1 MLNKPYKLCKGDTI
15 GIVNP
20 AFCNPEGKDYQK
32 IYDYLESFGYKV
44 KLGKTFTAKEGYLAG
59 SDELRAQDINEMF
72 ADDEVKA
79 IICMRGGYGASR
91 MVDKLDYELISKKPK
106 LFMGFSDITVLINN
120 IYKHSNVPAYHGLV
134 GAYLNSD
141 KFTGYTKQDFESV
154 LFENQKGRILKSE
167 NDNVITLN
175 GGTAE
180 GILVGG
186 NLSLL
191 ATLVGTPYAVDFEEK
206 IVLIEEVSEEP
217 YQIDRYLSS
226 LYLSGGLQKA
236 KGFILGYFTD
246 CNPSESRKNDQS
258 VLDVINHYIV
268 KLNKPTV
275 YNFPIGHSFPTCN
288 LPVGI
293 KVKLDADNKTVEIKE
308 EFYNEF

>member
-1 MLNKPYKLCKGDTI
+1 MLNKPYKLRKGDTI

-20 AFCNPEGKDYQK
+20 AFCNPSGRDYQK
-32 IYDYLESFGYKV
+32 VFDYLESKGFKV

-91 MVDKLDYELISKKPK
+91 MIDKLDYELISKNPK
-106 LFMGFSDITVLINN
+106 LFMGFSDVTVLINN
-120 IYKHSNVPAYHGLV
+120 IYKHSNVPAMHGLV
-134 GAYLNSD
+134 GAYLNGE
-141 KFTGYTKQDFESV
+141 KFTGYTKNDFESI
-154 LFENQKGRILKSE
+154 LFENQKGRIIKS
-167 NDNVITLN
+167 DDDSVITLN
-175 GGTAE
+175 GGKAE
-180 GILVGG
+180 GVLVGG

-191 ATLVGTPYAVDFEEK
+191 ATLVGTPYSVDFDDK

-226 LYLSGGLQKA
+226 LYLSGSLQKA

-246 CNPSESRKNDQS
+246 CNPSEGRKNDQS
-258 VLDVINHYIV
+258 VLDVINHYLL
-268 KLNKPTV
+268 KLNKPIV
-275 YNFPIGHSFPTCN
+275 YNFPIGHDFPTCN

-293 KVKLDADNKTVEIKE
+293 KVELDADKKTVEIKE
-308 EFYNEF
+308 EFYNEI

>member
-1 MLNKPYKLCKGDTI
+1 M
-15 GIVNP
+15 
-20 AFCNPEGKDYQK
+20 
-32 IYDYLESFGYKV
+32 
-44 KLGKTFTAKEGYLAG
+44 
-59 SDELRAQDINEMF
+59 
-72 ADDEVKA
+72 
-79 IICMRGGYGASR
+79 
-91 MVDKLDYELISKKPK
+91 
-106 LFMGFSDITVLINN
+106 
-120 IYKHSNVPAYHGLV
+120 
-134 GAYLNSD
+134 
-141 KFTGYTKQDFESV
+141 
-154 LFENQKGRILKSE
+154 
-167 NDNVITLN
+167 
-175 GGTAE
+175 
-180 GILVGG
+180 VGG